1 MAKKR
6 KLWRYKPPDDGAEY
20 SHRMSK
26 NEKAARHRKSQAAYY
41 ERRGPAL
48 REAGRKAMAE
58 KRAAIKARRR
68 RWDRPT
74 PLKNLEPLDDAE
86 QEPDSQSLPGPPVD
100 NVYVLR
106 RDAAQRSSCSSLEP
120 PDPRGWSPLLLTRGA
135 DGVQLEAAHAAVANS
150 RHFADCDSAASPT
163 SEERIAIQALE
174 KLGQTTAADRPASV
188 DLILE
193 KAILVSSS
201 RDSVG
206 GLALRPR
213 LAASGWVQ
221 RALQDVAGLNA
232 DGLTPPTSFD
242 RTFWTRGDRA
252 LFRGEFL
259 SKEAYLAVNVWR
271 FRTDKSWR
279 RMTLEERFEFEE
291 DTTLAYHHL

>member
-6 KLWRYKPPDDGAEY
+6 KLWRYKPPDDCAEY
-20 SHRMSK
+20 SPRYTSFSGGR
-26 NEKAARHRKSQAAYY
+26 NALTRHRA
-41 ERRGPAL
+41 PAL

-58 KRAAIKARRR
+58 KRAATKTLKR
-68 RWDRPT
+68 RWDRPK
-74 PLKNLEPLDDAE
+74 PLKNLELLDDAE
-86 QEPDSQSLPGPPVD
+86 EEPDPQSLPGPPVD
-100 NVYVLR
+100 DIYVLR
-106 RDAAQRSSCSSLEP
+106 SDAARRSSCSSLEP
-120 PDPRGWSPLLLTRGA
+120 PDPRGWSPLLLTRG
-135 DGVQLEAAHAAVANS
+135 
-150 RHFADCDSAASPT
+150 HFADCDSAVSPT
-163 SEERIAIQALE
+163 SQERIAIQVLE

-193 KAILVSSS
+193 KAILLSSS

-213 LAASGWVQ
+213 LAASDWVQ
-221 RALQDVAGLNA
+221 RASQDVAALNA
-232 DGLTPPTSFD
+232 DDLTPPTPFD

-259 SKEAYLAVNVWR
+259 SKQAYHAVSVWR

-279 RMTLEERFEFEE
+279 RMTLDEQFEFEE